1 MEVDCAMHRL
11 LGSVASPLLRSP
23 ARPELLR
30 NAQAKNICSLGGR
43 SRGERGL
50 AMQTISEDRLQE
62 FLQAEVKFFARQ
74 ETTSISISEILKKSE
89 PENAADMCHGELP
102 IRFAQ
107 RILQIE
113 DIPTWKSCPELVEVH
128 KLYSHTFRD
137 LRLQDLNFD
146 NMDPFTEAVQ
156 AIKERMKGVIPSLA
170 MAMRRLRREEGWTE
184 DQITEWLD
192 NFLLSRISTEML
204 TSQYIA
210 CTTANIK
217 NQKTRKGI
225 VDQVCDPVKICEQAA
240 KHTKKVARQ
249 HFKNIDREPVII
261 VEHMRS
267 DSRVKFPYVP
277 QYLFYIMLELLKNST
292 RATLD
297 TALKEG
303 GRPEDRPIVI
313 SVGADETQVA
323 IRIHDKA
330 GGIPFNVADN
340 VWSYMYSTV
349 NSDTEDFSSQGTP
362 LAGYGVGLPLSRL
375 YARYLGG
382 SLHLMSMPGV
392 GTSAYLYLK
401 RLEEDAREK
410 LPTSVGSL
418 SDPSSS
424 LLDPR

>member
-1 MEVDCAMHRL
+1 MHRL
-11 LGSVASPLLRSP
+11 LGSVAPPILRSS

-30 NAQAKNICSLGGR
+30 SAQASNLCNLGR
-43 SRGERGL
+43 RPRHDRGL

-74 ETTSISISEILKKSE
+74 ETTSISISEILQKSE
-89 PENAADMCHGELP
+89 PENAADMCHAELP

-137 LRLQDLNFD
+137 LRLQDLNFN
-146 NMDPFTEAVQ
+146 NMDPFTEMIQ
-156 AIKERMKGVIPSLA
+156 TLKERMKGVIPNLA
-170 MAMRRLRREEGWTE
+170 MGMRRLKMEEGWTE
-184 DQITEWLD
+184 AQITEWLD
-192 NFLLSRISTEML
+192 TFLLSRIGTEML

-217 NQKTRKGI
+217 TKKNRKGI
-225 VDQVCDPVKICEQAA
+225 VDQVCDPASICEQAA
-240 KHTKKVARQ
+240 KQTKKVARQ
-249 HFKNIDREPVII
+249 HFKNIDREPLII
-261 VEHMRS
+261 VEHMHS

-277 QYLFYIMLELLKNST
+277 QYLFYIMVELLKNSA
-292 RATLD
+292 RATVD

-303 GRPEDRPIVI
+303 GRLEDRPIVI
-313 SVGADETQVA
+313 SVGADNRQIA
-323 IRIHDKA
+323 IRVHDKA

-340 VWSYMYSTV
+340 VWSYMYSTATKGV
-349 NSDTEDFSSQGTP
+349 DTEDFSSQGTP

-401 RLEEDAREK
+401 RLEEDAKEQ

-424 LLDPR
+424 LLG